1 MVLVSLIGGGLWML
15 LFGLLAQSAR
25 AYAWTTIVA
34 GLLALGAA
42 LLLARMGDRGAAV
55 GLAVSTALGVAVAAV
70 VVIIRWVA
78 GDWLLW

>member
-25 AYAWTTIVA
+25 AYAWATIVA
-34 GLLALGAA
+34 GLLALGMA

-70 VVIIRWVA
+70 VVIIRWAA